1 MMAAKLPLAP
11 IRPIVYTLR
20 RIGYSTI
27 HAEVSMFKPAP
38 LALVAALRE
47 LTELELAAIV
57 RTGVLPRVIVRRCA
71 EEN

>member
-1 MMAAKLPLAP
+1 
-11 IRPIVYTLR
+11 
-20 RIGYSTI
+20 
-27 HAEVSMFKPAP
+27 MFKPAP
-38 LALVAALRE
+38 LALAAALRE